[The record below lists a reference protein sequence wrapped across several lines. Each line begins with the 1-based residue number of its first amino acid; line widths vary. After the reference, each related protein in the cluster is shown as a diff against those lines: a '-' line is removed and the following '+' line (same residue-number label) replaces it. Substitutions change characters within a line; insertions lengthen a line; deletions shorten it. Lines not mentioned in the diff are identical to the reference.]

1 MGTLVLL
8 GTGWAGGAVLAAFFV
23 SSTALGRA
31 VPEQP
36 RLDEKGGRRDAA
48 QVAANGGPAALAAAA
63 ALVQLPSLPSVAGI
77 NRPGLAVWIVTASLA
92 AAAADTWATSI
103 GGLSRTAPRR
113 LWFGSVVA
121 PGTNGGMTA
130 AGNVGALAGAA
141 VVAGVGAL
149 AAGMPALAPAGTLV
163 GFAGM
168 VVDSTLGALV
178 QGRFH
183 CPACDAASEWRM
195 HRCGARTVRIGGLA
209 WLDNDAVNLAATAIA
224 AGLGAVAWRLWARG

>member
-1 MGTLVLL
+1 VGTLVLL

-31 VPEQP
+31 VPARP

-63 ALVQLPSLPSVAGI
+63 ALVPLPSVAGI
-77 NRPGLAVWIVTASLA
+77 NRTGLAVWIVTASLA

-130 AGNVGALAGAA
+130 AGNIGALAGAA

-149 AAGMPALAPAGTLV
+149 AAGLPALAPAGTLV

-168 VVDSTLGALV
+168 LVDSALGALV

-183 CPACDAASEWRM
+183 CPACDAASEWRV

-224 AGLGAVAWRLWARG
+224 AGLGAIAWRLWARG

>member
-1 MGTLVLL
+1 MVLI

-31 VPEQP
+31 VPARP
-36 RLDEKGGRRDAA
+36 RLDEKSERRDAA
-48 QVAANGGPAALAAAA
+48 QVVANGGPAALAALAA
-63 ALVQLPSLPSVAGI
+63 VAGFSSFHSVAGI
-77 NRPGLAVWIVTASLA
+77 NRPGLAVWMVTASLA

-113 LWFGSVVA
+113 LYFGSVVE
-121 PGTNGGMTA
+121 PGTNGGMTT
-130 AGNVGALAGAA
+130 AGTAGGLAGAA
-141 VVAGVGAL
+141 LVAGVGAL

-168 VVDSTLGALV
+168 LVDSALGALV

-183 CPACDAASEWRM
+183 CPACDAESEWRV

-209 WLDNDAVNLAATAIA
+209 WLDNDGVNLAATAIA
-224 AGLGAVAWRLWARG
+224 AGLGAVIWRLSGG

>member
-1 MGTLVLL
+1 VGSLVLL

-23 SSTALGRA
+23 SSTAVGRA
-31 VPEQP
+31 VPERP
-36 RLDEKGGRRDAA
+36 RLDEKSERRDAA
-48 QVAANGGPAALAAAA
+48 QVVANGGPAALAALA
-63 ALVQLPSLPSVAGI
+63 ALAPAGPGL
-77 NRPGLAVWIVTASLA
+77 NRAGLAVWIVTASLA

-103 GGLSRTAPRR
+103 GGLSGTAPRR
-113 LWFGSVVA
+113 LGFGRVVQ

-141 VVAGVGAL
+141 LVAGVGAL

-168 VVDSTLGALV
+168 LVDSALGALV
-178 QGRFH
+178 QGRFR
-183 CPACDAASEWRM
+183 CGACDAESEWRV

-209 WLDNDAVNLAATAIA
+209 WLDNDGVNLAATAIA
-224 AGLGAVAWRLWARG
+224 AGLGAVAWRLSGG